1 MTPVDV
7 SSLTQ
12 AAIGIATV
20 AMPVVV
26 AWASKEIISHF
37 KIFSTAAAAQHVE
50 TGVQALADIA
60 LDALTAAAAQSK
72 PMLVSDAVAGALND
86 VSAQL
91 VKAAEAA
98 GTTPKDLTARVT
110 SATLAK
116 LAAVGISPAPASTA
130 GK

>member
-1 MTPVDV
+1 MTPTDI

-12 AAIGIATV
+12 AAVGIATV

-26 AWASKEIISHF
+26 ALVSKVLISHF
-37 KIFSTAAAAQHVE
+37 KLFSTAAAAQHVE
-50 TGVQALADIA
+50 TGVQALADIT
-60 LDALTAAAAQSK
+60 LDALTAAAAQNK

-91 VKAAEAA
+91 VKAAEVA

-110 SATLAK
+110 SATLAR
-116 LAAVGISPAPASTA
+116 LAAVGMSPPAPSS

>member
-1 MTPVDV
+1 MTPTDI

-12 AAIGIATV
+12 AAVGIATV
-20 AMPVVV
+20 AMPVIV
-26 AWASKEIISHF
+26 ALVSKVLISHF
-37 KIFSTAAAAQHVE
+37 KMFSTAAAAQHVE

-60 LDALTAAAAQSK
+60 LDALTAAAAQNK

-86 VSAQL
+86 VSSQL

-110 SATLAK
+110 SATLARF
-116 LAAVGISPAPASTA
+116 AAVGMSPPAPSS